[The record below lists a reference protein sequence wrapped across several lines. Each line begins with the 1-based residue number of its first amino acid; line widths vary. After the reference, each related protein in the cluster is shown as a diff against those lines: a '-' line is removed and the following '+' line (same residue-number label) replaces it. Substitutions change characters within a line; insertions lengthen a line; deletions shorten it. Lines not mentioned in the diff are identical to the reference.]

1 MEVGLSDCRCLF
13 LYINITKFLC
23 NTFVDKTNISS
34 RKIGT
39 SSPFNIKEYKGTVKI
54 HMNRRIFS
62 DNRETK
68 KQIKESTL
76 TIKDM
81 KHIQYID
88 KHITEIILFTE
99 NKLRNKKDKDQWS
112 PSFGRAHAL
121 VSYLRI
127 ALTQLRIGCDQLHW
141 LDCLKKKIKNEFLG
155 KWTSPTNV
163 L

>member
-1 MEVGLSDCRCLF
+1 MLI
-13 LYINITKFLC
+13 INAH
-23 NTFVDKTNISS
+23 TFVDKTNISS

-81 KHIQYID
+81 KHIQYI
-88 KHITEIILFTE
+88 INISP
-99 NKLRNKKDKDQWS
+99 KLSYLPKINYVIRKTKTNGHRLSDVLMHWS
-112 PSFGRAHAL
+112 PIC
-121 VSYLRI
+121 V
-127 ALTQLRIGCDQLHW
+127 
-141 LDCLKKKIKNEFLG
+141 
-155 KWTSPTNV
+155 
-163 L
+163 